1 MMQAASWLN
10 DLLHLLWM
18 LQNDGIKEGTT
29 DTEISGDRSSSGRE
43 VTLFLHTF
51 REAIQ
56 LMS

>member
-1 MMQAASWLN
+1 
-10 DLLHLLWM
+10 M